1 MKIATDLTTDRQPTR
16 QTVFKAVAFVLLAI
30 LFFDAMSIAVRF
42 LLVRYSAQE
51 LSVYRNVLGVIPSL
65 VVMIWVGELKLRGTK
80 LKIRQ
85 WKMAMARGLVVALAQ
100 VFYFA
105 ALGRLEYAT
114 IAALMFTNALFVVAL
129 SVPVLRER
137 VGAWRWGAVLFGFLG
152 VMLILRPGT
161 DTFTLAALLPVAAS
175 FCYAIAG
182 LMVRKIDRDV
192 STALLYLYSAVAA
205 ALGALVL
212 ALLTTDF
219 TTVDTVKDAG
229 MILFMGLA
237 GGCGVLALTIGYR
250 AVPPSIVAPFQ
261 YFGLLSATAIGFLFF
276 GELPLE
282 TLFPGILLI
291 IGSGLLILWREGR
304 KRA

>member
-1 MKIATDLTTDRQPTR
+1 VTASAPNRS
-16 QTVFKAVAFVLLAI
+16 TVFRAVAFVLLAI
-30 LFFDAMSIAVRF
+30 LFFDAMSITVRS
-42 LLVRYSAQE
+42 LLPRYSAQE

-65 VVMIWVGELKLRGTK
+65 IVLIWVGELRLRGNN
-80 LKIRQ
+80 LRIRQ
-85 WKMAMARGLVVALAQ
+85 WKLAMARGLVVALAQ

-129 SVPVLRER
+129 SVPVLREK
-137 VGAWRWGAVLFGFLG
+137 VGVWRWGAVLIGFAG
-152 VMLILRPGT
+152 VLLILRPGT
-161 DTFTLAALLPVAAS
+161 DTFTLAALLPVAAA

-182 LMVRKIDRDV
+182 LFVRKIDKDV

-205 ALGALVL
+205 ALGALLL
-212 ALLTTDF
+212 ALLTTRFSPIASLADG
-219 TTVDTVKDAG
+219 A

-237 GGCGVLALTIGYR
+237 GGCGVLALTLGYR

-282 TLFPGILLI
+282 TLFPGIFLI

-304 KRA
+304 KRG